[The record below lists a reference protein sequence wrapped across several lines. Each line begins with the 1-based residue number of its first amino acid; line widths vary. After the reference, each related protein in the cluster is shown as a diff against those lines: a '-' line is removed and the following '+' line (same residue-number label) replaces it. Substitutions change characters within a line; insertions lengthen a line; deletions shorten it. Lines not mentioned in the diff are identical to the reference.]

1 MTRRPGESSRLAS
14 LRGSV
19 SNFDRK
25 KRTRFRDQQGILNIL
40 KGYGYEE
47 VPPESVV
54 NRLPGGRVYEATY
67 RGQEVTIVLSI
78 PSSLDTL
85 DPFFRNNRDID
96 CWIVVDGELAAVI
109 YDCVPYKLMDALPID
124 QRKAA

>member
-1 MTRRPGESSRLAS
+1 M
-14 LRGSV
+14 
-19 SNFDRK
+19 SNFDRQ
-25 KRTRFRDQQGILNIL
+25 KRTRLREQQGILNVL

-47 VPPESVV
+47 APPTIPVPA
-54 NRLPGGRVYEATY
+54 GRVYENTY
-67 RGQEVTIVLSI
+67 RGQEVTIVLSS
-78 PSSLDTL
+78 PSSFDTL

>member
-1 MTRRPGESSRLAS
+1 M
-14 LRGSV
+14 

-47 VPPESVV
+47 NPLEDSP
-54 NRLPGGRVYEATY
+54 LPGGRVYEATY

-96 CWIVVDGELAAVI
+96 CWIVVDGEPAELHHEHHLGQHVGHRPAVGH
-109 YDCVPYKLMDALPID
+109 DRGTRRCPG
-124 QRKAA
+124 R

>member
-1 MTRRPGESSRLAS
+1 M
-14 LRGSV
+14 

-25 KRTRFRDQQGILNIL
+25 KRTRFRDQQGILSIL

-47 VPPESVV
+47 APTT
-54 NRLPGGRVYEATY
+54 LPGGRLYEAIY

-78 PSSLDTL
+78 PSTLDTL

-109 YDCVPYKLMDALPID
+109 YDCVPYKLMGTKATDALPID